1 MRSND
6 RGYTALFSARFDAG
20 ANLQNRHRNPMVPV
34 YRSKRLELRLSDALS
49 IVVATAG
56 AAIVVVVVVVVV
68 AAFAAAAAV
77 VVVASAVAP
86 PVVPLVVPLAAVEG

>member
-34 YRSKRLELRLSDALS
+34 YRSKRLELRLSDAALLS
-49 IVVATAG
+49 IVVATPP
-56 AAIVVVVVVVVV
+56 VVVVV
-68 AAFAAAAAV
+68 AAFAAAVAV
-77 VVVASAVAP
+77 VIVVVASAVAP
-86 PVVPLVVPLAAVEG
+86 PVVPLAAVEG